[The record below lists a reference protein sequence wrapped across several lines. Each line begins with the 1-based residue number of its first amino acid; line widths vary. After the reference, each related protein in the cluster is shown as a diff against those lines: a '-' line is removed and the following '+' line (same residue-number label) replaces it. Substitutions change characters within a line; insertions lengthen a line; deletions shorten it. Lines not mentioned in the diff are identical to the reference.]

1 MNATYHYKISK
12 NKNKNLAIILWGI
25 RYQNKFV
32 RSTYCARLGSFYL
45 VEKKKEN
52 DKRDKS
58 MTNL

>member
-1 MNATYHYKISK
+1 MNAAYHYKISK
-12 NKNKNLAIILWGI
+12 NENKNRSYYGGSDTKINL
-25 RYQNKFV
+25 
-32 RSTYCARLGSFYL
+32 STYCARLGSFYL